1 MPPVV
6 NVTQTTIARTDAVP
20 SILLPQQRPAPGRV
34 TQERLQRLFA
44 AHADQLGFDAREAP
58 ELAKALLGV
67 MAQTQ
72 SIFDSDALRRAD
84 AATDT
89 AFLSRQLL
97 YIDPTKYQVK
107 YPDVRWRDLV
117 PVKTDVPS
125 GADSFSTEMFDEIS
139 DSGNTAAGA
148 GANADGE
155 DYSDSASM
163 TEIQGSETIGK
174 IRPLIKAYGYSLQ
187 DLRKAAFGGVPLDV
201 MKAQATRRAM
211 ERRMDYLACVGDARY
226 PSGDSRKTGL
236 ANDPNLSATTKGTQ
250 ASGTTWAT
258 ATADEILADVTSM
271 WNKVFNGTKGT
282 HMPNAFYVGT
292 SGFGILKTKR
302 LDSFNRITVAQYILE
317 TLPIDRIEHWPRL
330 NTAGASSKERILMGE
345 LNREN
350 FEFVLS
356 QDFEQ
361 FAPQLRG
368 LMYLVYCHMRSG
380 GYAMRRPLSWT
391 YMDGTAP

>member
-174 IRPLIKAYGYSLQ
+174 IRPLIKAYVLMPGCLEHIIQRALHFFPYRKTVRFYDHAAANRRIFGQIGTFYDLVIPLGVVLRP
-187 DLRKAAFGGVPLDV
+187 LRKSFAHKKIYFTTETTECTEYQSESL
-201 MKAQATRRAM
+201 K
-211 ERRMDYLACVGDARY
+211 LCH
-226 PSGDSRKTGL
+226 SR
-236 ANDPNLSATTKGTQ
+236 
-250 ASGTTWAT
+250 
-258 ATADEILADVTSM
+258 
-271 WNKVFNGTKGT
+271 
-282 HMPNAFYVGT
+282 
-292 SGFGILKTKR
+292 
-302 LDSFNRITVAQYILE
+302 
-317 TLPIDRIEHWPRL
+317 
-330 NTAGASSKERILMGE
+330 
-345 LNREN
+345 
-350 FEFVLS
+350 
-356 QDFEQ
+356 
-361 FAPQLRG
+361 
-368 LMYLVYCHMRSG
+368 
-380 GYAMRRPLSWT
+380 
-391 YMDGTAP
+391 